1 MFNARTKYAG
11 KFKALFEV
19 LFQNMTS
26 ACFTIGK
33 DGLHLEHKTTQNIVI
48 SVFLP
53 AETFEEYIF
62 DEQDPI
68 HIGLG
73 VNVNKE
79 FFKYVKNK
87 DTIVMSI
94 TRPFIFDFE
103 REGDDVMKL
112 SMSIETIQNIT
123 PFEHAKYICKPVS
136 ISPTSFNQL
145 CRSFAP
151 TSTTIN
157 IEKSHGQVSVSND
170 TGISSRTLIFG
181 NKTTET
187 NDTEM
192 VVKTFYT
199 EQFSRISKLSSFI
212 SRPIEAYVEHDK
224 PVYLKCI
231 SDIGNVNVYINVS

>member
-1 MFNARTKYAG
+1 MFNAKTKYAG

-33 DGLHLEHKTTQNIVI
+33 KGLRLEHKTTQNIVI

-53 AETFEEYIF
+53 ADQFEEYTF
-62 DEQDPI
+62 TDPEPI

-73 VNVNKE
+73 GNINKE

-87 DTIVMSI
+87 DIIIMSI
-94 TRPFIFDFE
+94 TKPFIFDFE
-103 REGDDVMKL
+103 RENTSDSCQCKL

-123 PFEHAKYICKPVS
+123 PFTHDTYTCDPVP
-136 ISPTSFNQL
+136 ISASSFNHL
-145 CRSFAP
+145 CRSFTP
-151 TSTTIN
+151 TSTIN
-157 IEKSHGQVSVSND
+157 IMKSGGQVSVSND
-170 TGISSRTLIFG
+170 TGISSRTVIFG
-181 NKTTET
+181 DKT

-192 VVKTFYT
+192 NYQTFYT

-212 SRPIEAYVEHDK
+212 NKPIDAYVEQDK
-224 PVYLKCI
+224 PICLKCT
-231 SDIGNVNVYINVS
+231 SDIGYVDVYIYAY